1 MSPLGA
7 ARARLLAMFQHG
19 VVRSIGVLAG
29 GTFAAQAITAMAM
42 PISTRLYS
50 PEDFTVVSVFAAV
63 VGILAVAVSLRMDM
77 AVALPESDEDAAAL
91 LVMSVAF
98 AAVTSALI
106 AAVGAL
112 VPAAA
117 YRSLNLPGLVPYLW
131 LIPPA
136 VFITSVYVSLQM
148 WFVRKKRFGPIA
160 RSRAGQAAA
169 AALGQIGLGAAG
181 VAPLGLIVGNALNS
195 GAGALTLGI
204 GFILR
209 DRGLLA
215 GLGVSRLAGL
225 FRTYDRFP
233 KYSVAEA
240 LANAA
245 AIHAPMLV
253 IAALQIGPEA
263 GYLTLALFLLQ
274 APMALL
280 GNAVGQVFL
289 SGAPAAEREGRLT
302 AFTVEVFTNLF
313 RAGVGPLLFA
323 AIVSPFAFGL
333 VFGKDWVRAGVLV
346 AWLAPWFLLQFV
358 TVPIATSLH
367 VLGRQR
373 LAMALQ
379 ATGLALRLGAVA
391 AAGFMARPW
400 IAEVYAVSG
409 FVFYASCLVAVL
421 RAVGAPVG
429 ALSSALRR
437 SAAPAAAFGLL
448 GLAAALTLI
457 WIGVA

>member
-7 ARARLLAMFQHG
+7 ARARVLALFQHG

-29 GTFAAQAITAMAM
+29 GTFAAHAITALAM

-63 VGILAVAVSLRMDM
+63 VGILAVAVSLRMDL
-77 AVALPESDEDAAAL
+77 AVALPESEEDAAAL
-91 LVMSVAF
+91 LVMSVIF
-98 AAVTSALI
+98 AAATSGLL
-106 AAVGAL
+106 AL
-112 VPAAA
+112 VGSLVPRAA
-117 YRSLNLPGLVPYLW
+117 YEVLNLPGLLPYLW

-148 WFVRKKRFGPIA
+148 WFVRQKRFGPIA
-160 RSRAGQAAA
+160 RSRAGQATAA
-169 AALGQIGLGAAG
+169 AVGQIGLGAMG

-195 GAGALTLGI
+195 GAGAVTLGL
-204 GFILR
+204 GFLLR

-215 GLGVSRLAGL
+215 GLKFSRLKAL

-233 KYSVAEA
+233 KFSVAEA

-289 SGAPAAEREGRLT
+289 SGAPEAEREGRLT
-302 AFTVEVFTNLF
+302 SFTVDVFTNLL
-313 RAGVGPLLFA
+313 RTGMGPLLFA

-333 VFGKDWVRAGVLV
+333 VFGSDWVRAGVLV

-367 VLGRQR
+367 VIGRQR
-373 LAMALQ
+373 LAMVLQ
-379 ATGLALRLGAVA
+379 TTGLIVRLGAVV
-391 AAGFMARPW
+391 AAGFLARPW

-409 FVFYASCLVAVL
+409 FVFYALCLVAVL
-421 RAVGAPVG
+421 RAVGAPAG
-429 ALSSALRR
+429 ALPTALRR
-437 SAAPAAAFGLL
+437 SAAPAAAFGML
-448 GLAAALTLI
+448 GAVVALTLV
-457 WIGVA
+457 WAGVA